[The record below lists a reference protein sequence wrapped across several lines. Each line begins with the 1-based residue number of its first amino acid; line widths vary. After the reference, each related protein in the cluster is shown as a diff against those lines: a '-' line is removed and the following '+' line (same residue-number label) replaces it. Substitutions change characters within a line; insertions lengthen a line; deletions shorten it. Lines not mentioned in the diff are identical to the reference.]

1 MSSTQAREN
10 SAVILYPR
18 RRHRMPQSPNP
29 LSQPKKALVEER
41 GEGRLR
47 RSMAVIGRENRMR
60 LRFRAWSP
68 SCKILGDL
76 PSKQPSQL
84 KLRFRR
90 GKENEHLSPS
100 FHCYPSRA
108 ALFKYSRQCR
118 HFGFEI
124 WAFALDDYC
133 LSYSYAQAKLS
144 WRLEEIC
151 T

>member
-1 MSSTQAREN
+1 MLMLTVSGSC
-10 SAVILYPR
+10 VLYPSKR
-18 RRHRMPQSPNP
+18 KFCGNFISSSSSQDAAISQSIIAA
-29 LSQPKKALVEER
+29 KKALVEER

-90 GKENEHLSPS
+90 GKENEHLSLSIVIHPERRCSNIADNAAILGSRSEPS
-100 FHCYPSRA
+100 HWTIIAFLILTH
-108 ALFKYSRQCR
+108 RQN
-118 HFGFEI
+118 
-124 WAFALDDYC
+124 
-133 LSYSYAQAKLS
+133 
-144 WRLEEIC
+144 
-151 T
+151 